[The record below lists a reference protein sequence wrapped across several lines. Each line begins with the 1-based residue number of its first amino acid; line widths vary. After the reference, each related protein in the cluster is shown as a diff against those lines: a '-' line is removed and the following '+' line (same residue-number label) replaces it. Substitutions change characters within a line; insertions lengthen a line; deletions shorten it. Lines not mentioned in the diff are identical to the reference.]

1 MKKSILMLSLL
12 AVGQLAMAS
21 TTPPLLEWQD
31 NQVTGVNR
39 EEGRATFWY
48 YETEDEALS
57 GGYYNCET
65 NQSLNGEWKFSFATN
80 PDEREADFYKTSYDV
95 SAWDDIKVPGSW
107 PLQGY
112 DRPVYLNHPYEFALQ
127 NPYPCVA
134 PTAWNPVGSYRRDFT
149 ISKEWK
155 NQRVVLYFGA
165 VKSAFYVWVNGKKVG
180 YSQDSKM
187 QAEFDITPYIKEGN
201 NTLAVEVYRF
211 SIGSYLEC
219 QDFWRLAGIK
229 RDVWLYATPKTFI
242 KDVKVSSPMIN
253 DYKDGELTVEVEL
266 AALSGSSTQNVD
278 VELFDAEGNSIYKGS
293 KSAKVS
299 KSKGAIVTLNNL
311 FPGIEPWSAESPNLY
326 TLVVSNGA
334 KGKDKSYMSTKVGF
348 RTVELRNS
356 QLQVNG
362 KPIYVRGVNRHEHHP
377 ELGHFVPR
385 ETVEKDVELMKKLN
399 INSVRTCHYPADPY
413 FYELCDKYG
422 LYICDEANVESHGLG
437 AAVQAPY
444 DPAKHIADD
453 ASWIKIHHNRMERM
467 VQRDKNHPSVIIW
480 SMGNECGDGVVF
492 REGYKM
498 LKEMDPS
505 RLVQF
510 EQAATQ
516 PHTDVYAPM
525 YMRMDKVKNYAIS
538 NDSYRPLI
546 LCEYVHAMGNSLG
559 NFQDYWDLF
568 ETYPL
573 LQGGFIWD
581 WVDQAV
587 VDYRDGERFL
597 DYGGAYGYQNER
609 NDGAFCLNGV
619 INADRELNPHAYEAK
634 KVLQALRVKP
644 VVGSDNE
651 FELFNNFSFTNA
663 SKYAQSWTLEKNG
676 VAVESG
682 VLNLTT
688 CPLRSE
694 RFTVNYTTKLTC
706 DADYYITFNFDTKDV
721 EGYLPKGYTV
731 AYDQLALREFKK
743 RNYESVSEGE
753 LDVEENDSEVV
764 ISSGDFSVKFSTE
777 SGALSGLT
785 LGGFEYVESAMR
797 PDFWRVKVDNDGWSD
812 GEKYWKNAHKH
823 TTLEDFEIVENRD
836 GDKIVSVAVIATT
849 LIDIDPKNLTADLQ
863 KAYFNTTYTIYPDAT
878 IEVMNNFLPTY
889 YHAERDMSLPRIG
902 QLIALSGKLSEA
914 EWYGRGP
921 WENYSDRKTSAL
933 VGRYS
938 MPVSEMMYNYTR
950 PQENGYRTDVREF
963 ALTSKD
969 GYGIEIE
976 GLPRIGINAQ
986 NISKESYESSRNTVD
1001 LNKEDKVYLNIDLA
1015 QMGVGG
1021 DNSWGNPV
1029 HVDYRVLMRN
1039 YNYGYVIKLTKE

>member
-1 MKKSILMLSLL
+1 MKRGFFLL
-12 AVGQLAMAS
+12 LLLTVAS
-21 TTPPLLEWQD
+21 NFAIASPPLKEWQD

-39 EEGRATFWY
+39 EDGRATFWY
-48 YETEDEALS
+48 YNSEDEAKN
-57 GGYYNCET
+57 GGYYNCAS
-65 NQSLNGEWKFSFATN
+65 NQSLNGEWKFSFATS
-80 PDEREADFYKTSYDV
+80 PEEREADFYKTSYDV
-95 SAWDDIKVPGSW
+95 SKWDDITVPGSW

-112 DRPVYLNHPYEFALQ
+112 DRPVYLNHPYEFALK

-155 NQRVVLYFGA
+155 NQRVVLHFGA

-187 QAEFDITPYIKEGN
+187 QAEFDITSYIKEGN

-229 RDVWLYATPKTFI
+229 RDVTLYATPKTFI
-242 KDVKVSSPMIN
+242 KDVKVLSPMVN
-253 DYKDGELTVEVEL
+253 DYKDGELNVDVEL
-266 AALSGSSTQNVD
+266 AALSGTSTQEVE
-278 VELFDAEGNSIYKGS
+278 VELFDNEGNSIYKDS
-293 KSAKVS
+293 KKVRVS
-299 KSKGAIVTLNNL
+299 KSKGGKVSVENL
-311 FPGIEPWSAESPNLY
+311 FESIKPWSAESPELY
-326 TLVVSNGA
+326 TLVVSNSQR
-334 KGKDKSYMSTKVGF
+334 GKATSYVSMKVGF

-377 ELGHFVPR
+377 KFGHYIPR

-422 LYICDEANVESHGLG
+422 LYICDEANIESHGLG

-453 ASWIKIHHNRMERM
+453 PKWIKIHHNRMERM
-467 VQRDKNHPSVIIW
+467 YQRDKNHPAVIIW

-498 LKEMDPS
+498 LKEIDGS

-581 WVDQAV
+581 WVDQGV
-587 VDYRDGERFL
+587 EVFRDGERFL
-597 DYGGAYGYQNER
+597 DYGGAFGYENER

-619 INADRELNPHAYEAK
+619 INADREYNPHAYEAK
-634 KVLQALRVKP
+634 KVLQALRVKA
-644 VVGSDNE
+644 VQGSDNE
-651 FELFNNFSFTNA
+651 FEIFNNFSFTNA
-663 SKYAQSWTLEKNG
+663 SKYAQEWTLEKNG
-676 VAVESG
+676 NVVERG
-682 VLNLTT
+682 ELNLTT
-688 CPLRSE
+688 EPLKSE
-694 RFTVNYTTKLTC
+694 RFSVNYTTELTG
-706 DADYYITFNFDTKDV
+706 DADYYITFTFRTKAE
-721 EGYLPKGYTV
+721 EGYLPKGYDV
-731 AYDQLALREFKK
+731 AYDQLALREYKAFGYTAA
-743 RNYESVSEGE
+743 NCNDALSVN
-753 LDVEENDSEVV
+753 ENEKEVV
-764 ISSGDFSVKFSTE
+764 VSSGDFSVKFCKE
-777 SGALSGLT
+777 SGAMSSMQLD
-785 LGGFEYVESAMR
+785 GFEYMEENIR
-797 PDFWRVKVDNDGWSD
+797 PDFWRVKIDNDGWSD
-812 GEKYWKNAHKH
+812 AAKYWKDAHNH
-823 TTLEDFEIVENRD
+823 TTLTDFTVVENKEA
-836 GDKIVSVAVIATT
+836 GVTTSVTITANT
-849 LIDIDPKNLTADLQ
+849 LVDIDPKDLTKDLD
-863 KAYFNTTYTIYPDAT
+863 KAEFNTVYTIYGDAT
-878 IEVMNNFLPTY
+878 IEVKNNFLPNY

-902 QLIALSGKLSEA
+902 QLFTLNGDLKDA

-921 WENYSDRKTSAL
+921 WENYADRKTSAL
-933 VGRYS
+933 VGRYE
-938 MPVSEMMYNYTR
+938 MPVAEMMYDYTR

-963 ALTSKD
+963 TLFTEEGRSVEF
-969 GYGIEIE
+969 I
-976 GLPRIGINAQ
+976 GLPRICVNAQ
-986 NISKESYESSRNTVD
+986 NVSKESYESSRNTID
-1001 LNKEDKVYLNIDLA
+1001 LNREDRVYLNIDLA

-1039 YNYGYVIKLTKE
+1039 YNYGYVIKLRK